1 MNEQEQVGNS
11 SSRTQRCSGPLSGWA
26 ESKAK
31 PLILFVRLS
40 VRPSVR
46 SLYDND
52 GDEDV
57 REKHGAQQWASTVD
71 GGAAYTLRHLAE

>member
-1 MNEQEQVGNS
+1 MGREQ
-11 SSRTQRCSGPLSGWA
+11 
-26 ESKAK
+26 SKATHSVRT
-31 PLILFVRLS
+31 FVRS
-40 VRPSVR
+40 SVR